1 MEIVFNCFVSED
13 CDWFV
18 FTGLKILM
26 SSLDFKALPGM
37 ASESPHI
44 FALKVKEIPLYYE
57 QLSKQLWREH

>member
-18 FTGLKILM
+18 FPGLKILM

-44 FALKVKEIPLYYE
+44 FAH
-57 QLSKQLWREH
+57 LSYQQF